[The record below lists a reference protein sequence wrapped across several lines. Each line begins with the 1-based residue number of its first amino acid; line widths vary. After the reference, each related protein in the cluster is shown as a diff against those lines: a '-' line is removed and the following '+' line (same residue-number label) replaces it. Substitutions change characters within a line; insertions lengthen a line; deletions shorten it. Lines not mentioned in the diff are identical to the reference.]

1 MGLHPQPSSA
11 KVPSRAKTAA
21 AAGPTAGLTPPS
33 DSAEGSAIRRPPRR
47 SWHAGDVRCHRPVR
61 VHTMT
66 KSEGKA
72 EVIDLKGLLA
82 RDEDFVRAAV
92 EALVQ
97 AALEAE
103 MTEAIGAAKGE
114 RSETRLSYR
123 SGYYSRSL
131 ITRVGTLELR
141 VPQDRMGRFSTELF
155 ERYQRS
161 EKALVGTLAEMYV
174 QGVSTR
180 KVKAVT
186 EALCGHSFSA
196 SAISAVN
203 KSLDDGLKAF
213 AERRLNENYPYLI
226 LDARYEKVREAGVIV
241 SQAVLVAV
249 AVDED
254 GRRQILAVGLA
265 NRESRSSW
273 RDFLSGLKARG
284 LAGVEFVVSD
294 NHKGLK
300 AAIREVLPEAAW
312 QRCYV
317 HFLRNALDYVP
328 RKVDD
333 DCLQELRWF
342 YDRRNLAEVRRD
354 IAAWLAKWQ
363 AKYPRLCNW
372 VEDNIEETL
381 TYYRLPLQHH
391 KHMKSTNML
400 ERLNQELKR
409 RTHVVR
415 IFPNAESCLRL
426 VRALA
431 VEIHEDW
438 IEAHRYLN
446 MEMLREQRKQLQ
458 LLEAA

>member
-1 MGLHPQPSSA
+1 M
-11 KVPSRAKTAA
+11 T
-21 AAGPTAGLTPPS
+21 
-33 DSAEGSAIRRPPRR
+33 RR
-47 SWHAGDVRCHRPVR
+47 
-61 VHTMT
+61 
-66 KSEGKA
+66 EGKA
-72 EVIDLKGLLA
+72 ELIDIKGLLE
-82 RDEDFVRAAV
+82 RNEDFVRAAV
-92 EALVQ
+92 ETMVQ

-114 RSETRLSYR
+114 RTAGRLTYR
-123 SGYYSRSL
+123 SGYYARSL
-131 ITRVGTLELR
+131 VTRVGTLELR
-141 VPQDRMGRFSTELF
+141 VPQDRAGRFSTELF

-161 EKALVGTLAEMYV
+161 ERALVGALAEMYV

-186 EALCGHSFSA
+186 EALCGHEFSA
-196 SAISAVN
+196 SSISQIN
-203 KSLDDGLKAF
+203 KTLDASLAAF
-213 AERRLNENYPYLI
+213 AERRLSEAFPYLI
-226 LDARYEKVREAGVIV
+226 LDARYEKVREGGIIV

-249 AVDED
+249 AVDGD
-254 GRRQILAVGLA
+254 GRRQILGVDLA

-273 RDFLSGLKARG
+273 RDFLMGLKARG

-294 NHKGLK
+294 DHPGLK

-333 DCLQELRWF
+333 DCLQELRWL
-342 YDRRNLAEVRRD
+342 YDRRELAEVRRD
-354 IAAWLAKWQ
+354 LATWLAKWQ
-363 AKYPRLCNW
+363 AKYPKLCAW

-431 VEIHEDW
+431 IETHENW
-438 IEAHRYLN
+438 LEAPRYLN
-446 MEMLREQRKQLQ
+446 MEHLKEHKKEALRAL
-458 LLEAA
+458 AA